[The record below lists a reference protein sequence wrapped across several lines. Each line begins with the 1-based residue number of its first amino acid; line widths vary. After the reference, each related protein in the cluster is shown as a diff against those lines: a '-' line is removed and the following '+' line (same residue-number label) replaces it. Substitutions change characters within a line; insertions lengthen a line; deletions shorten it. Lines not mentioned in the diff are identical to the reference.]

1 MNYPQEYIKPYGN
14 EGKKSEQVEEMF
26 DNITKSNNDR
36 KVMFITG
43 IYPNGKVMYYAI
55 DLAE

>member
-1 MNYPQEYIKPYGN
+1 
-14 EGKKSEQVEEMF
+14 MF